1 MARHE
6 RRGHLAHFRIG
17 LGARGVPLLNAQGQ
31 WLADLPLLAR
41 HRLARL
47 GVREVRGAGLCTF
60 QDAGRFYSYRR
71 DGATG
76 RMASLI
82 WIEPHH
88 A

>member
-1 MARHE
+1 
-6 RRGHLAHFRIG
+6 
-17 LGARGVPLLNAQGQ
+17 
-31 WLADLPLLAR
+31 LPLLAR